1 MEETKREHLHSGH
14 RNRVKEQFAKSGMR
28 DFQDHQVL
36 EMLLFYAIPQRDTND
51 LAHMLIDEFG
61 SLAGVFDAP
70 LESLEAVKGMG
81 KNSATLIKMV
91 PEIYSKYLD
100 SKNINRK
107 LVLSDPE
114 SVTKYFA
121 SKFIGYQHEVMM
133 AAFVDNQCRH
143 KKTIIVS
150 EGGQSSTDVNI
161 RKIAATA
168 MNLNATSVII
178 AHNYPQGVAAPSGAD
193 IEAVRVIKKIFKPL
207 DLTLLDSLIISDDS
221 AYSMANHNKFA
232 YLFDY

>member
-1 MEETKREHLHSGH
+1 
-14 RNRVKEQFAKSGMR
+14 
-28 DFQDHQVL
+28 
-36 EMLLFYAIPQRDTND
+36 
-51 LAHMLIDEFG
+51 
-61 SLAGVFDAP
+61 
-70 LESLEAVKGMG
+70 MG

-178 AHNYPQGVAAPSGAD
+178 AHNHPQGVAAPSGAD
-193 IEAVRVIKKIFKPL
+193 IQA
-207 DLTLLDSLIISDDS
+207 
-221 AYSMANHNKFA
+221 A
-232 YLFDY
+232 

>member
-1 MEETKREHLHSGH
+1 
-14 RNRVKEQFAKSGMR
+14 
-28 DFQDHQVL
+28 
-36 EMLLFYAIPQRDTND
+36 
-51 LAHMLIDEFG
+51 
-61 SLAGVFDAP
+61 
-70 LESLEAVKGMG
+70 MG
-81 KNSATLIKMV
+81 KSSATLIKMV

-178 AHNYPQGVAAPSGAD
+178 AHNHPQGVAAPSGAD